1 MQDGLLSFIDI
12 LSITNQLWENKCD
25 LNSVKKKSDF
35 NFVIMNSR
43 ISDTELTAV
52 LLAYVPTGFITWLI
66 TPFSYISIISLQR
79 NTVILLENGKEYDSQ
94 HINISLV
101 LEVIKLSKTAMQ
113 SFMPSFSFF
122 CFSSGACI
130 TTEETSSSFL
140 FLSSQAS
147 SVVVAPQSLL
157 WRSRRW

>member
-101 LEVIKLSKTAMQ
+101 LEVIKLSKTAMR
-113 SFMPSFSFF
+113 SFMSSFSFF
-122 CFSSGACI
+122 VLVLGLALQLKKHLPLFFFSH
-130 TTEETSSSFL
+130 L
-140 FLSSQAS
+140 R
-147 SVVVAPQSLL
+147 PPL
-157 WRSRRW
+157 WW